1 MNTPRTM
8 AAGGRRGAVTWPGC
22 QRGWGAWGAMGMALA
37 LSGAAW
43 MEGRAAE
50 VVRPVAAPTAAPVA
64 PVVAVPA
71 TATPVPPVA
80 GTTTNQPGSVSVP
93 LGDPVMVEPAVEVL
107 QDMAARERLQRINR
121 RTQEAMDERTKDTL
135 RPLTVDEA
143 GSPLRQVGR
152 DRSLRALADL
162 FDPFAPLPKPYREAA
177 PAFDEQRRLEQDL
190 PPSLRSYGGT
200 TRPRTAID
208 HTTHEYGWT
217 LFRFSSK
224 AEQEREDR
232 LREQRKQR

>member
-121 RTQEAMDERTKDTL
+121 RTQEAMDRATQRAAETRAAAQRAAQAQQMAIK
-135 RPLTVDEA
+135 A
-143 GSPLRQVGR
+143 GRG
-152 DRSLRALADL
+152 
-162 FDPFAPLPKPYREAA
+162 AA
-177 PAFDEQRRLEQDL
+177 GQSTSAGE
-190 PPSLRSYGGT
+190 G
-200 TRPRTAID
+200 A
-208 HTTHEYGWT
+208 
-217 LFRFSSK
+217 
-224 AEQEREDR
+224 
-232 LREQRKQR
+232 